1 MLRFIIRRLLLMIPL
16 LLGITFMVFAIVNL
30 VPGSPVVQFEANP
43 RMSQQD
49 IERIRSNLGLDEPWP
64 ERYVIWLGNLLHG
77 DLGYSYINGVS
88 VTNQILAV
96 LPNTLLLTGTATL
109 IALLVA
115 VPLGVLAAIHRN
127 SWFDNL
133 VYVVATAIGSVPTFW
148 VGLLAI
154 ILFAVKFQEWGFP
167 SLPVGGTSS
176 FRGETGLLDRIRHL
190 IMPAVTLGLLSI
202 ASWLLYIR
210 ASMLEVIRQ
219 DYIRT
224 AYAKGLDN
232 RVVVYGHAFRNALLP
247 LVTLIGLTLPDLFG
261 GAFIIEFIFSWN
273 GMGRLAV
280 NAATSSDYTVVM
292 GTFLLLAFMTLL
304 ANLLSDVMYAVLD
317 PRIRYDQ

>member
-1 MLRFIIRRLLLMIPL
+1 
-16 LLGITFMVFAIVNL
+16 
-30 VPGSPVVQFEANP
+30 
-43 RMSQQD
+43 
-49 IERIRSNLGLDEPWP
+49 
-64 ERYVIWLGNLLHG
+64 
-77 DLGYSYINGVS
+77 
-88 VTNQILAV
+88 
-96 LPNTLLLTGTATL
+96 
-109 IALLVA
+109 
-115 VPLGVLAAIHRN
+115 
-127 SWFDNL
+127 
-133 VYVVATAIGSVPTFW
+133 
-148 VGLLAI
+148 
-154 ILFAVKFQEWGFP
+154 
-167 SLPVGGTSS
+167 
-176 FRGETGLLDRIRHL
+176 
-190 IMPAVTLGLLSI
+190 
-202 ASWLLYIR
+202 
-210 ASMLEVIRQ
+210 MLEVIRQ

-224 AYAKGLDN
+224 AYAKGLDG